1 MDYLIAFI
9 TGGLT
14 CALVQI
20 LMDRTKLQP
29 GHVMVLLVV
38 TGSILSFLGIYG
50 PWKEFAGGGAS
61 VPLLG
66 FGHML
71 FEGVKKSVDENG
83 FLGLFK
89 GGFTASSVGIS
100 AALLFGYVASLIFK
114 PAIKTAGE
122 K

>member
-1 MDYLIAFI
+1 MEYLIAFI

-38 TGSILSFLGIYG
+38 TGSVLSFFGIYA

-71 FEGVKKSVDENG
+71 FEGVKKGVDESG
-83 FLGLFK
+83 FLGIFK
-89 GGFTASSVGIS
+89 GGFTASAVGIS
-100 AALLFGYVASLIFK
+100 AALIFGYLGSVVFK
-114 PAIKTAGE
+114 PRIKTAGE